1 MYSPVYLLR
10 TFCGYLRAFVS
21 LSSLK
26 VYNQVSFHRK
36 FCSRSL
42 FDWYPSDWSTL
53 AQTSI
58 KGTSRK
64 SMSLESLSS
73 STTATLSI
81 DDFESIYHLSLPLR
95 KLFDL
100 SSANIFTK
108 DSLLNAVSLIILSCC
123 SSLLFDSI
131 ALRSSDL
138 SSIRSGKP
146 AVRLLSSDILIRAV
160 KSANDFDWH

>member
-36 FCSRSL
+36 FSSRTL
-42 FDWYPSDWSTL
+42 FDSNLSACSTL
-53 AQTSI
+53 AQMSI
-58 KGTSRK
+58 KGTSRP
-64 SMSLESLSS
+64 SISLESLASS
-73 STTATLSI
+73 NTATLSI

-100 SSANIFTK
+100 STANIFTK
-108 DSLLNAVSLIILSCC
+108 DSLLNSLSLIAC
-123 SSLLFDSI
+123 SSVLFDFTAS
-131 ALRSSDL
+131 RSSDL

-146 AVRLLSSDILIRAV
+146 AVRLLSNDILIRPV
-160 KSANDFDWH
+160 KSANDFD